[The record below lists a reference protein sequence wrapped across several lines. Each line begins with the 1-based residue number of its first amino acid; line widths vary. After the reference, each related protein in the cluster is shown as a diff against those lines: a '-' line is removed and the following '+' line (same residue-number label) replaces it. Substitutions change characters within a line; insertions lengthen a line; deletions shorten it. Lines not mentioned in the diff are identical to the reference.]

1 MFNMFKRILVIGLIY
16 ALAVYALSAT
26 FGQAHASTEGPVKV
40 SLMEWMVDMP
50 PTTVQVGT
58 PVRFVIANTGKVQHE
73 FVIEKAGD
81 VDKALEAE
89 VNGQPVTAETDNIDP
104 GTTRTLEWTFTEP
117 GTYQVSCHMPG
128 HFEAGMKTVFNV
140 IPAPASGAN
149 GAAPA
154 NLPMGG
160 LDATIAVL
168 VAAAG
173 AVVLLGSFGARKL
186 LKR

>member
-1 MFNMFKRILVIGLIY
+1 MFKRIFLSVLIY

-40 SLMEWMVDMP
+40 SLMEWMVDMSS
-50 PTTVQVGT
+50 TTVQVGT

-89 VNGQPVTAETDNIDP
+89 VNGQQVTAEADNIDP

-117 GTYQVSCHMPG
+117 GTYQASCHMPE
-128 HFEAGMKTVFNV
+128 HFDAGMKTVFNV

-154 NLPMGG
+154 NLPLGG

-173 AVVLLGSFGARKL
+173 AAILLGSFGARKL